1 MKNNSLTLKRI
12 FYFWL
17 PLAVTW
23 IMMSMEG
30 PFLAMVIA
38 RLADPKYN
46 LAAYGLAIAIAMLI
60 EAPIIMIMS
69 ASTAIVEDRDSFLK
83 LRNFTYGLNVI
94 ITACMVFL
102 LIPPVFDFIANNLLR
117 LPEGVDRL
125 AHKACLLLIPWP
137 AAIGYRRFFQ
147 GILIRNNLTRRVTY
161 GTVVRLFSMG
171 ITGLICYGFFEID
184 GASVGALALSIGVCA
199 EAVASKLMARSTVI
213 QLLSKENKTSEITP
227 WGYKSISKFYYPL
240 AMTSILTLGI
250 YPIVTFF
257 LGHSFMALES
267 LAVFPVV
274 NSLVFI
280 FRSLGLSFQEV
291 GIALLGVNN
300 EGYDALKKFAI
311 LLGFAVTAGLAFLA
325 FTPLS
330 TVWFRDISGLS
341 IELSRFADLPTK
353 IMAPMPGLMV
363 LLSFQ
368 RSLLVLHRKTGQI
381 TIGTTIEVVGIIA
394 LLVITINFLGIIG
407 AVAATISLLLGRT
420 LANAYLFLPLLRVLK
435 VPDR

>member
-1 MKNNSLTLKRI
+1 
-12 FYFWL
+12 
-17 PLAVTW
+17 
-23 IMMSMEG
+23 MSMEG

-213 QLLSKENKTSEITP
+213 KLLSKENKTSEITP

-420 LANAYLFLPLLRVLK
+420 LANVYLFLPLLRVLK

>member
-1 MKNNSLTLKRI
+1 
-12 FYFWL
+12 
-17 PLAVTW
+17 
-23 IMMSMEG
+23 MSMEG

-213 QLLSKENKTSEITP
+213 KLLSKENKTSEITP

>member
-1 MKNNSLTLKRI
+1 MKNSSLTLKKI

-17 PLAVTW
+17 PLALTW
-23 IMMSMEG
+23 IMMSIEG

-38 RLADPKYN
+38 RLADPKHN
-46 LAAYGLAIAIAMLI
+46 LAAYGFAIAIAMLI

-69 ASTAIVEDRDSFLK
+69 VSTAIVEDRDSFLK
-83 LRNFTYGLNVI
+83 LRNFTYGLNAI
-94 ITACMVFL
+94 ITACMIFL
-102 LIPPVFDFIANNLLR
+102 LIPSVFDFIANNLLR

-125 AHKACLLLIPWP
+125 AYKACLLLIPWP

-147 GILIRNNLTRRVTY
+147 GILIRRNLTRRVTY
-161 GTVVRLFSMG
+161 GTIVRLLSMG
-171 ITGLICYGFFEID
+171 LTGLICYGFFEID

-199 EAVASKLMARSTVI
+199 EAAASKFMARSTVI
-213 QLLSKENKTSEITP
+213 QLLSEENRNSKITP
-227 WGYKSISKFYYPL
+227 WRYRSITRFYYPL

-291 GIALLGVNN
+291 GIALLGANN

-330 TVWFRDISGLS
+330 DLWFRDISGLS
-341 IELSRFADLPTK
+341 LELTEFAGLPTK

-363 LLSFQ
+363 LLSLQ

-381 TIGTTIEVVGIIA
+381 TLGTTIEVAGIIA
-394 LLVITINFLGIIG
+394 LLVITVDFLGLVG
-407 AVAATISLLLGRT
+407 ALAAAISLLLGRT
-420 LANAYLFLPLLRVLK
+420 LANAYLFLPFSKVLK
-435 VPDR
+435 VPHK

>member
-1 MKNNSLTLKRI
+1 MSL
-12 FYFWL
+12 
-17 PLAVTW
+17 
-23 IMMSMEG
+23 EG

-38 RLADPKYN
+38 RLADPKHN

-83 LRNFTYGLNVI
+83 LRNFTYGLNAT

-102 LIPPVFDFIANNLLR
+102 LIPSVFDFIANNLIR
-117 LPEGVDRL
+117 LPEGVDHL
-125 AHKACLLLIPWP
+125 AYRACLLLIPWP

-147 GILIRNNLTRRVTY
+147 GILIRSNLTRRVTY
-161 GTVVRLFSMG
+161 GTIVRLFSMG
-171 ITGLICYGFFEID
+171 LTGLICYAFFEID
-184 GASVGALALSIGVCA
+184 GASVGALALSMGVCA
-199 EAVASKLMARSTVI
+199 EAVVSKFMARSTVI
-213 QLLSKENKTSEITP
+213 QLLKKENKNSKIKP
-227 WGYKSISKFYYPL
+227 WGYRSITKFYYPL

-300 EGYDALKKFAI
+300 EGYDALKRFAI
-311 LLGFAVTAGLAFLA
+311 LLGFAVTAGLVFLA

-330 TVWFRDISGLS
+330 DFWFRDISGLS
-341 IELSRFADLPTK
+341 LELTKFADWPTK
-353 IMAPMPGLMV
+353 ILAPMPGLMV
-363 LLSFQ
+363 LLSLQ

-381 TIGTTIEVVGIIA
+381 TLGTTIEVAGSIT
-394 LLVITINFLGIIG
+394 LLVITIDFLGVVG
-407 AVAATISLLLGRT
+407 ALAAAISLLLGRA
-420 LANAYLFLPLLRVLK
+420 LANAYLFLPFSRVLK
-435 VPDR
+435 VPHKHLVGHTCRRM